1 MTPWG
6 AALTI
11 FCLLGAAATSLYVG
25 FYGSQRAFQDRFD
38 EMALKLR
45 AASEANP
52 LDESGT
58 PENFTRTVLRWAMA
72 RVPRPKSHTPAVEKL
87 TATLVRAGYLRA
99 NAVRTFQAIRLLAIM
114 AGTLLGLI
122 AGLCLAKDRA
132 QVMMAAVVG
141 AAIGAYAPGF
151 YLKKRAI
158 KRQKII
164 ARELSDVLDLL
175 VVCVDAGLGLFEAI
189 KVVGE
194 ETEQQGQEIGGE
206 LSLVAGEA
214 AAGLS
219 LGQALR
225 NLAHRTAVEDVRPL
239 AATLIQSE
247 QLGAQIG
254 PALRSSSDAMRARR
268 RIKAEEAAQK
278 STIKILFPLVLFI
291 LPAMLLVIIAPAI
304 IQAMRTLH

>member
-1 MTPWG
+1 MTPLG
-6 AALTI
+6 AAVTI

-38 EMALKLR
+38 EMTMKLR
-45 AASEANP
+45 AADVDPAN
-52 LDESGT
+52 EGGT

-72 RVPRPKSHTPAVEKL
+72 RVPQTKNHTRAVEKL
-87 TATLVRAGYLRA
+87 TATLVRAGFLRSSA
-99 NAVRTFQAIRLLAIM
+99 LRTFQAVRLLAIM
-114 AGTLLGLI
+114 AGTILGLI
-122 AGLCLAKDRA
+122 AGLFLKDGA
-132 QVMMAAVVG
+132 QMMMAAVMG
-141 AAIGAYAPGF
+141 AAIGAYAPAF

-158 KRQKII
+158 RRQKTI

-194 ETEQQGQEIGGE
+194 ETQRQGQEIGGE
-206 LSLVAGEA
+206 LSLVAGET
-214 AAGLS
+214 AAGLT

-254 PALRSSSDAMRARR
+254 PALRSSSDAMRIRR